1 MPPVPVPEDLAESF
15 QPVVGAAVTLR
26 PLRPEDIDIESAFVR
41 GLSPH
46 TRHNRLLGGTVAI
59 TREYLERLTRVD
71 YSRDMALAA
80 TLMLEKEI
88 LIGVARYVLDADQA
102 DAEFAIVVA
111 DGWQGRGIGRR
122 LIERLAAIARRR
134 GVRRLYGEILS
145 TNRPMLELV
154 RKLGFA
160 SSRSPDDAT
169 VTRAILAL

>member
-1 MPPVPVPEDLAESF
+1 M
-15 QPVVGAAVTLR
+15 
-26 PLRPEDIDIESAFVR
+26 
-41 GLSPH
+41 
-46 TRHNRLLGGTVAI
+46 AI

-80 TLMLEKEI
+80 TLMLEREI